1 MKPLKHVTFL
11 SSSEIASKISSHP
24 DFDDKTMLVF
34 DSPNNL
40 ASHLLSEFNSD
51 VVHVFL
57 SNGDFMGAKEQV
69 MSRLRKE

>member
-1 MKPLKHVTFL
+1 MC
-11 SSSEIASKISSHP
+11 IRDRIRSHI
-24 DFDDKTMLVF
+24 DFDVETMLVF

-40 ASHLLSEFNSD
+40 ASHLLSVFNSD